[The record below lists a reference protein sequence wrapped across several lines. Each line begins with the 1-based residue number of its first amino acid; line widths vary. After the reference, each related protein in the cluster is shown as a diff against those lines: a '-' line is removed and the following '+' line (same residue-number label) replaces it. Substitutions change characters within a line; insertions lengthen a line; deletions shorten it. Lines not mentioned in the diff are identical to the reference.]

1 MPHNQDSVMRFL
13 KAFLLSAMLLQPAL
27 AQKSPASPAKGT
39 AKSAASPS
47 SKKAVSSPFKSLDV
61 VIQDAIEQKQCP
73 GAVVVV
79 GHHGRV
85 VYRKAY
91 GMRSLE
97 PTREAMTLDTV
108 FDIASL
114 TKVVATTPAVLRMLE
129 LGQIRL
135 NDTVATY
142 LPEFAQNGKQYVTI
156 RELFTHYS
164 GLPEDLDLK
173 TEWQGKEAAEQ
184 LAYASNLVAPPG
196 SVFRYSDI
204 NFEVLG
210 FLVERLSKM
219 PLDKYA
225 DAFVFQPLGMK
236 ETRFLPPAQWRRR
249 IAPTEYD
256 EHNEMLR
263 GVVHDPTA
271 RRMGGVAG
279 HAGVFSTAA
288 DLSKYAQALLDAIHA
303 KPPRKDFLKSLT
315 VVKATH
321 PQQPPDATSLRGLG
335 WDIDSAFSSNRG
347 ELLPVGSFGHT
358 GFTGTSIWIDP
369 YTDTYVILLTN
380 AVHPHLGHS
389 VVALRSKVANE
400 VATVL
405 NLGKELHDKNPLL
418 AITGYN
424 EAEPGSR
431 RMAYRNANVL
441 NGIDVLE
448 ATQFAALKPAQADA
462 PPRKIGILTNQNGLD
477 AEGRRTIDILNAVP
491 GLKVT
496 ALFIP
501 EHGAV
506 GQLDTME
513 VGNTADAATGV
524 PVYSVYGDTD
534 EKRRPSIDQLKQLD
548 AIVIDL
554 QDAGVRF
561 WTYETAMGY
570 FLEAAAQAGIEI
582 VVLDR
587 PNPIT
592 GSAVSGP
599 IADPDKR
606 SYVAYFMEPSRHGM
620 TMGELAQMY
629 NGEQKLGAKLT
640 VVAMQGWQRGDWWD
654 STGETWVNPSPN
666 LRSLTENTLYPGLGL
681 IEYSNISV
689 GRGTDTPFEVLG
701 APWIKSQELAAY
713 LNNRHI
719 SGVRF
724 VPYGFTPN
732 SSVYANQVCGGVNMV
747 VTNRLTL
754 DSPELGV
761 EIVAALRKLY
771 PNDFKIGRLAE
782 LVANQ
787 QTLDDLNADV
797 DPRFISSKWNEALEG
812 FEKIRQK
819 YLIYK

>member
-1 MPHNQDSVMRFL
+1 MLHNRISDMQLL
-13 KAFLLSAMLLQPAL
+13 KLFFFCGLLLPLIS
-27 AQKSPASPAKGT
+27 SPAGNAAQANK
-39 AKSAASPS
+39 AKSATS
-47 SKKAVSSPFKSLDV
+47 SRSAVGPFKPLDV
-61 VIQDAIEQKQCP
+61 VIEDAIEQKQCP
-73 GAVVVV
+73 GAVVLV

-85 VYRKAY
+85 VYKKAY

-97 PTREAMTLDTV
+97 PTREAMALDTI
-108 FDIASL
+108 FDVASL
-114 TKVVATTPAVLRMLE
+114 TKVVATTPSVLRLLE

-142 LPEFAQNGKQYVTI
+142 LPEFAQNGKQEVTI
-156 RELFTHYS
+156 SELLTHYS

-173 TEWQGKEAAEQ
+173 TQWQGEETAQQMAF
-184 LAYASNLVAPPG
+184 ASKLVTPPG
-196 SVFRYSDI
+196 STFRYSDI

-210 FLVERLSKM
+210 FLVERVSKM

-225 DAFVFQPLGMK
+225 DAFVFQPLAMK
-236 ETRFLPPAQWRRR
+236 ETRFLPPATWRRR

-256 EHNEMLR
+256 ENNQMLR

-279 HAGVFSTAA
+279 HAGLFSTAA
-288 DLSKYAQALLDAIHA
+288 DLSKYAQALLDEIHA
-303 KPPRKDFLKSLT
+303 KPQRKQFLKSLT
-315 VVKATH
+315 VVKATR

-335 WDIDSAFSSNRG
+335 WDIDSPFSSNRG
-347 ELLPVGSFGHT
+347 ELLPLGSFGHT

-380 AVHPHLGHS
+380 AVHPHVGHS
-389 VVALRSKVANE
+389 VIALRSKVANV
-400 VATVL
+400 VATAL
-405 NLGKELHDKNPLL
+405 DLGKELHDKNPLL

-424 EAEPGSR
+424 EAGGNR
-431 RMAYRNANVL
+431 RMAYRNARVS

-448 ATQFAALKPAQADA
+448 ASHFAALKPAPEGSA
-462 PPRKIGILTNQNGLD
+462 PRKIGLLTNQVGVD
-477 AEGRRTIDILNAVP
+477 ADGHRTIDILNAVP
-491 GLKVT
+491 GLKLT
-496 ALFIP
+496 ALFTP
-501 EHGAV
+501 EHGVA
-506 GQLDTME
+506 GQLDTMQ
-513 VGNTADAATGV
+513 VGNSTDESTGV
-524 PVYSVYGDTD
+524 QVYSVYGDTD
-534 EKRRPSIDQLKQLD
+534 EKRRPSIDLLKQLD
-548 AIVIDL
+548 AVVIDL
-554 QDAGVRF
+554 QDAGVRY
-561 WTYETAMGY
+561 WTYQTAMGY
-570 FLEAAAQAGIEI
+570 FLEAAAQAGTEI

-620 TMGELAQMY
+620 TMGELAQMF

-666 LRSLTENTLYPGLGL
+666 LRSLTANTLYPGLGL
-681 IEYSNISV
+681 IEYGNISV

-724 VPYGFTPN
+724 IPYGFTPN
-732 SSVYANQVCGGVNMV
+732 SSVYANQLCGGVNIV

-754 DSPELGV
+754 DSPELGI
-761 EIVAALRKLY
+761 EIVAALHKLY

-787 QTLDDLNADV
+787 QTLDDLNAGV

-812 FEKIRQK
+812 FEKIREK

>member
-1 MPHNQDSVMRFL
+1 MR
-13 KAFLLSAMLLQPAL
+13 LLISSLLGVLLFQPAL
-27 AQKSPASPAKGT
+27 AQKSNT
-39 AKSAASPS
+39 AQSKTPVTSAANRS
-47 SKKAVSSPFKSLDV
+47 SRKPVSAQFKPLDV

-73 GAVVVV
+73 GAVVLV
-79 GHHGRV
+79 GHHGKV

-97 PTREAMTLDTV
+97 PTREPMTLDTI

-114 TKVVATTPAVLRMLE
+114 TKVVATTPSVLRLLE

-135 NDTVATY
+135 NDRASTY
-142 LPEFAQNGKQYVTI
+142 LPEFAQNGKQDVTI
-156 RELFTHYS
+156 RELLTHYS

-173 TEWQGKEAAEQ
+173 TEWEGKGTAEQ
-184 LAYASNLVAPPG
+184 MAFASGLVTPPG

-249 IAPTEYD
+249 IAPSEYD
-256 EHNEMLR
+256 EHNQMLR

-303 KPPRKDFLKSLT
+303 KPQRKDFLKGLT
-315 VVKATH
+315 VVKATR
-321 PQQPPDATSLRGLG
+321 PQQPPNATSLRGLG

-347 ELLPVGSFGHT
+347 ELLPLGSFGHT
-358 GFTGTSIWIDP
+358 GFTGTSMWIDP

-380 AVHPHLGHS
+380 AVHPHVGHS
-389 VVALRSKVANE
+389 VVALRSKVANV
-400 VATVL
+400 VATAL
-405 NLGKELHDKNPLL
+405 DLGKELHDKNPLL

-424 EAEPGSR
+424 EAQSGSR
-431 RMAYRNANVL
+431 RMAYRNATVL

-448 ATQFAALKPAQADA
+448 ASHFAALSPSAGDA
-462 PPRKIGILTNQNGLD
+462 APRRIGLLTNQNGLD
-477 AEGRRTIDILNAVP
+477 ADGHRTIDILNAVP
-491 GLKVT
+491 GLKLA

-506 GQLDTME
+506 GQLDTMQ
-513 VGNTADAATGV
+513 VGDTTDAATGA

-534 EKRRPSIDQLKQLD
+534 AKRRPSIDQLKQLD
-548 AIVIDL
+548 AVVIDL

-561 WTYETAMGY
+561 WTYQTAVGY
-570 FLEAAAQAGIEI
+570 FLEAGAQAGTEI

-592 GSAVSGP
+592 GSVVSGP
-599 IADPDKR
+599 IADADKR
-606 SYVAYFMEPSRHGM
+606 SYVAYYTEPSRHGM
-620 TMGELAQMY
+620 TMGELAQLF
-629 NGEQKLGAKLT
+629 NGEQKLGARLT
-640 VVAMQGWQRGDWWD
+640 VVPMQGWQRGDWWD

-666 LRSLTENTLYPGLGL
+666 LRNLNENTLYPGLGL
-681 IEYSNISV
+681 IEGTNVSV

-701 APWIKSQELAAY
+701 APWIKSQELSAY

-724 VPYGFTPN
+724 IPYSFTPN
-732 SSVYANQVCGGVNMV
+732 SSVYANQLCGGVNMV

-754 DSPELGV
+754 DSPELGI
-761 EIVAALRKLY
+761 ELAAALHKLY
-771 PNDFKIGRLAE
+771 PNDFQIAKLVT

-787 QTLDDLNADV
+787 QTLDDLNAGV

-812 FEKIRQK
+812 FAKIREK

>member
-1 MPHNQDSVMRFL
+1 MR
-13 KAFLLSAMLLQPAL
+13 LLISSLLGVLLLQPAL
-27 AQKSPASPAKGT
+27 AQKSNTTQSKIP
-39 AKSAASPS
+39 AKSAAAPS
-47 SKKAVSSPFKSLDV
+47 SKKPVSSQFKPLDV
-61 VIQDAIEQKQCP
+61 VIQDAIEQNQCP
-73 GAVVVV
+73 GAVVLV
-79 GHHGRV
+79 GHHGKV
-85 VYRKAY
+85 VYKKAY

-97 PTREAMTLDTV
+97 PTREPMTLDTI

-114 TKVVATTPAVLRMLE
+114 TKVVATTPSVLRLLE

-135 NDTVATY
+135 NDRVSTY
-142 LPEFAQNGKQYVTI
+142 LPEFAQNGKQDVTI
-156 RELFTHYS
+156 RELLTHYS

-173 TEWQGKEAAEQ
+173 TEWEGKETAEQ
-184 LAYASNLVAPPG
+184 MAFATGLVTPPG
-196 SVFRYSDI
+196 SAFRYSDI
-204 NFEVLG
+204 NFAVLG

-256 EHNEMLR
+256 EHNQMLR

-303 KPPRKDFLKSLT
+303 KPQHKDFLKSLT
-315 VVKATH
+315 VVKATR
-321 PQQPPDATSLRGLG
+321 PQQPPNVTSLRGLG

-347 ELLPVGSFGHT
+347 ELLPLGSFGHT
-358 GFTGTSIWIDP
+358 GFTGTSMWIDP

-380 AVHPHLGHS
+380 AVHPHVGHS
-389 VVALRSKVANE
+389 VVALRSKVANV
-400 VATVL
+400 VATAL
-405 NLGKELHDKNPLL
+405 DLGKELHDKNPLL

-424 EAEPGSR
+424 EAQSGSR
-431 RMAYRNANVL
+431 RMAYRNATVL

-448 ATQFAALKPAQADA
+448 ASHFAALNPSTGDA
-462 PPRKIGILTNQNGLD
+462 APRRIGLLTNQNGLD
-477 AEGRRTIDILNAVP
+477 AEGHRTIDILNAVP
-491 GLKVT
+491 GLKLT

-506 GQLDTME
+506 GQLDTTQ
-513 VGNTADAATGV
+513 VGDTTDTATGI
-524 PVYSVYGDTD
+524 PVFSVYGDTD
-534 EKRRPSIDQLKQLD
+534 AKRRPSIDQLKQLD
-548 AIVIDL
+548 VVVIDL
-554 QDAGVRF
+554 QTAGVRF
-561 WTYETAMGY
+561 WTYQTTMGY
-570 FLEAAAQAGIEI
+570 FLEAAAQTGTEI

-592 GSAVSGP
+592 GSVVSGP
-599 IADPDKR
+599 IADADRR
-606 SYVAYFMEPSRHGM
+606 SFVSYYMIPSRHGM
-620 TMGELAQMY
+620 TMGELAQLF

-640 VVAMQGWQRGDWWD
+640 VVPMQGWQRGDWWD

-666 LRSLTENTLYPGLGL
+666 LRSLNENTLYPGVGL
-681 IEYSNISV
+681 IEGTNVSV

-701 APWIKSQELAAY
+701 APWIKSQELSAY

-724 VPYGFTPN
+724 IPYSFTPN
-732 SSVYANQVCGGVNMV
+732 SSVYANQLCGGINMV

-754 DSPELGV
+754 DSPELGI
-761 EIVAALRKLY
+761 ELAAALRKLY
-771 PNDFKIGRLAE
+771 PNDFQMEKILTI
-782 LVANQ
+782 LANQ
-787 QTLDDLNADV
+787 QTMDDLNAGV

-812 FEKIRQK
+812 FQKIREK

>member
-1 MPHNQDSVMRFL
+1 MRVSKFFFL
-13 KAFLLSAMLLQPAL
+13 FLLLLQPTFTL
-27 AQKSPASPAKGT
+27 RSY
-39 AKSAASPS
+39 AAET
-47 SKKAVSSPFKSLDV
+47 KKAKPAAPSKAAAGGQFKGLDV

-73 GAVVVV
+73 GAVVLV

-85 VYRKAY
+85 VYKKAY

-97 PTREAMTLDTV
+97 PTREAMTLDTI

-114 TKVVATTPAVLRMLE
+114 TKVVATTPSVLRLLE

-135 NDTVATY
+135 NDQVATY
-142 LPEFAQNGKQYVTI
+142 LPEFAQNGKESVTI

-173 TEWQGKEAAEQ
+173 TAWEGKDAAEQ
-184 LAYASNLVAPPG
+184 MAFATQLVTPPG

-236 ETRFLPPAQWRRR
+236 ETLFLPPPQWRRR

-256 EHNEMLR
+256 ENNQMLR

-303 KPPRKDFLKSLT
+303 KPQRKAFLKSLT
-315 VVKATH
+315 VVKATR

-347 ELLPVGSFGHT
+347 ELLPLGSFGHT
-358 GFTGTSIWIDP
+358 GFTGTSMWIDP

-380 AVHPHLGHS
+380 AVHPHVGHS
-389 VVALRSKVANE
+389 VIALRSKVANV
-400 VATVL
+400 VATTL
-405 NLGKELHDKNPLL
+405 DLGKEMHDKNPLL

-424 EAEPGSR
+424 EAAPGSR
-431 RMAYRNANVL
+431 RMAYRNAKVL

-448 ATQFAALKPAQADA
+448 TTHFAALKPAPDA
-462 PPRKIGILTNQNGLD
+462 AAPRKIGVLTNQVGLD
-477 AEGRRTIDILNAVP
+477 ADGHRTIDILNAAP
-491 GLKVT
+491 GLKLT
-496 ALFIP
+496 AVFTP
-501 EHGAV
+501 EHGVA
-506 GQLDTME
+506 GQLDTMQ
-513 VGNTADAATGV
+513 VGNSTDEATGV

-534 EKRRPSIDQLKQLD
+534 EKRRPSIDLLKQLD

-570 FLEAAAQAGIEI
+570 FLEATAQAGIEI

-606 SYVAYFMEPSRHGM
+606 SYVGYFMEPSRHGM
-620 TMGELAQMY
+620 TIGELAQMY

-666 LRSLTENTLYPGLGL
+666 LRSLTANTLYPGLGL

-732 SSVYANQVCGGVNMV
+732 SSVYANQLCGGVNLV

-754 DSPELGV
+754 DSPELGI

>member
-1 MPHNQDSVMRFL
+1 
-13 KAFLLSAMLLQPAL
+13 
-27 AQKSPASPAKGT
+27 
-39 AKSAASPS
+39 
-47 SKKAVSSPFKSLDV
+47 
-61 VIQDAIEQKQCP
+61 
-73 GAVVVV
+73 
-79 GHHGRV
+79 
-85 VYRKAY
+85 
-91 GMRSLE
+91 
-97 PTREAMTLDTV
+97 
-108 FDIASL
+108 
-114 TKVVATTPAVLRMLE
+114 
-129 LGQIRL
+129 
-135 NDTVATY
+135 
-142 LPEFAQNGKQYVTI
+142 
-156 RELFTHYS
+156 
-164 GLPEDLDLK
+164 
-173 TEWQGKEAAEQ
+173 
-184 LAYASNLVAPPG
+184 
-196 SVFRYSDI
+196 
-204 NFEVLG
+204 
-210 FLVERLSKM
+210 
-219 PLDKYA
+219 
-225 DAFVFQPLGMK
+225 
-236 ETRFLPPAQWRRR
+236 
-249 IAPTEYD
+249 
-256 EHNEMLR
+256 
-263 GVVHDPTA
+263 
-271 RRMGGVAG
+271 
-279 HAGVFSTAA
+279 
-288 DLSKYAQALLDAIHA
+288 
-303 KPPRKDFLKSLT
+303 
-315 VVKATH
+315 
-321 PQQPPDATSLRGLG
+321 
-335 WDIDSAFSSNRG
+335 
-347 ELLPVGSFGHT
+347 
-358 GFTGTSIWIDP
+358 
-369 YTDTYVILLTN
+369 
-380 AVHPHLGHS
+380 
-389 VVALRSKVANE
+389 
-400 VATVL
+400 
-405 NLGKELHDKNPLL
+405 
-418 AITGYN
+418 
-424 EAEPGSR
+424 
-431 RMAYRNANVL
+431 
-441 NGIDVLE
+441 
-448 ATQFAALKPAQADA
+448 
-462 PPRKIGILTNQNGLD
+462 
-477 AEGRRTIDILNAVP
+477 
-491 GLKVT
+491 
-496 ALFIP
+496 
-501 EHGAV
+501 
-506 GQLDTME
+506 
-513 VGNTADAATGV
+513 
-524 PVYSVYGDTD
+524 
-534 EKRRPSIDQLKQLD
+534 
-548 AIVIDL
+548 
-554 QDAGVRF
+554 
-561 WTYETAMGY
+561 MGY